1 MLTELAYP
9 YKLQAMTLADSA
21 KREVLN
27 ESDIAQYLTSRESQ
41 ASFRS

>member
-27 ESDIAQYLTSRESQ
+27 ESDIYLTSRESQ
-41 ASFRS
+41 ASFRL